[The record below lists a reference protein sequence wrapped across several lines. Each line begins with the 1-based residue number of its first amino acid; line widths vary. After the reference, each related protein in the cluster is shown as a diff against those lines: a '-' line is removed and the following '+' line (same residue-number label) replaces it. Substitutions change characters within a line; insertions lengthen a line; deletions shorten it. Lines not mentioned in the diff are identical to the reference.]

1 MRIALI
7 GKNKFLKMTLP
18 EIPIGSYWISDN
30 ETLDE
35 TDKKLVN
42 IEGKNGKW
50 QIVTNRLIKIINPN
64 SIIITNDDIKI
75 KSQGDVILDK
85 IILEEYGTYAIAI
98 GDLNN
103 IYFIHC
109 YPLVENSFKHLAIN
123 NNIKEIFIG
132 KSEKNHIVYKNKLVS
147 NTHVRL
153 VLYDQNWILENIDK
167 KYGTV
172 VNGELIINKSKKLHN
187 GDIIFIMG
195 LKIII
200 LKNSIFINNPLNNIS
215 FDETFF
221 KEIKNTP
228 INITEDENEKY
239 NENYFND
246 ESLYSDSDYFSRVPR
261 LTKAIKK
268 ESIKIDPP
276 PSIDSNEATP
286 AVILLGS
293 TLSMGLLML
302 LSSGRALIGT
312 MNGSA
317 SKKEIIIEV
326 LIATIMLIAIVL
338 FPILNVKY
346 EKRKKVKHEEKR
358 QKRYRKYIDSKIEQ
372 IDEAMIKQREIMLEN
387 YIPPEECKKIIFNKE
402 TRLWE
407 RKIEDSDF
415 LTVRLG
421 IGKVPLEADIN
432 YPEESFKMDDDN
444 LLDILHDVTNKSK
457 ILQGA
462 PIVYS
467 MAEKNISALISQ
479 NKDDLMNMVKSI
491 LLQLVTFH
499 SYEDLKLVFFV
510 SDRKKWEFVKML
522 PHVWD
527 DTKNLRFF
535 SDEYNDL
542 ERISK
547 YLEEEWKNRI
557 NPENSFEQTDYQLY
571 KPYYL
576 IITDD
581 YKKIED
587 IRIIKEIL
595 EHKKNLGFSILF
607 TTKDWIQLPNE
618 CKTFITFNNNSGQI
632 FESRWEEGKQK
643 EFNIHLPDDFL
654 FEEISEKLSNI
665 PIKYSVSGKNALP
678 AVYPFLEMFDVGNI
692 EQLNIEQRWINS
704 DSTMSLKTPIG
715 IDSTGRKIFL
725 DVHEKYHGP
734 HGLIAGSTGSGK
746 SEFII
751 TYILSLAINYHPD
764 DVAFVLID
772 YKGGGLA
779 GAFQKKNIKLP
790 HLVGTITNIDKI
802 GLQRS
807 LASIES
813 ELRRRQIEFNEARN
827 MTDEGTI
834 DIYKYQKLYHAGV
847 VKEPIP
853 HLFIICDEFAEL
865 KQQQEEFMDELI
877 SVSRIGRSL
886 GIHLI
891 LATQKPAGI
900 VNEQIRSNSK
910 FGVCLKVQTKEDSS
924 DVINRPDAAYLKE
937 QGQFYLQVGNDEY
950 FTLGQSAWSGAQ
962 YIPSDIVKK
971 KVDNSV
977 EFISDIGEVIK
988 QLDNNIHKK
997 ARQDGEQLTR
1007 IVQYLAQIAEKE
1019 QIYKNNLWLDSI
1031 PETIFVQDL
1040 RKKYKIKNDKNM
1052 NIIIG
1057 EYDDPT
1063 NQKQDVFE
1071 LSLLKGENV
1080 VIYGSADSGKETLL
1094 STIVYEMISNYQAD
1108 RVWTYLLD
1116 FGSESL
1122 KIFNDA
1128 PQVGD
1133 VIFLS
1138 ESEKIGRFFEMIN
1151 TEIKD
1156 RKAILSDYNGDYNL
1170 YNETSEKT
1178 MPAIIII
1185 INNYEAFSEMYEMN
1199 YDDTLL
1205 SLTREGNNC
1214 GISFIFTVSSY
1225 SDMRYRLT
1233 QNFKQKIALRVN
1245 NEDDYFNIFENIGKK
1260 RPSDLFGRGLISRNG
1275 EIYEF
1280 QTAKPCEPE
1289 EFNVIIKDLIA
1300 KLKDNSK
1307 IEAKKTPILPDR
1319 ITVEEVKNQI
1329 KSLKKIPLG
1338 IFKNS
1343 LNWCEYNFEKRFI
1356 TLITS
1361 RKIKDAGNYAIA
1373 ILEELKLLNMDFEL
1387 TIFDTEKILSDKKQ
1401 NISEEFYNFAL
1412 GIENENSNNY
1422 NVCMIIG
1429 IDKLIQI
1436 LQDEGIDFEQNLS
1449 RAYEKGNYG
1458 FIIVD
1463 CASKIKDHE
1472 YDSWYKQYIENDNG
1486 IWVGNGFD
1494 DQYLINILDRRGIN
1508 NNIGNSFGYY
1518 VESGE
1523 FKQIKLIGMKDKG
1536 EDDG

>member
-7 GKNKFLKMTLP
+7 GKDKFLKLALP
-18 EIPIGSYWISDN
+18 EIPMGSYWINDFSGEN
-30 ETLDE
+30 E
-35 TDKKLVN
+35 KKLVN
-42 IEGKNGKW
+42 VEGKNGKW
-50 QIVTNRLIKIINPN
+50 QIVTNRLVKIINPN
-64 SIIITNDDIKI
+64 AIDITSDEVKI
-75 KSQGDVILDK
+75 KTQKDIILDK
-85 IILEEYGTYAIAI
+85 AILEENGFYAIAI
-98 GDLNN
+98 GDLSK
-103 IYFIHC
+103 IYILYC
-109 YPLVENSFKHLAIN
+109 YPLVDTNFKHFSIN
-123 NNIKEIFIG
+123 NSVKEIFIG
-132 KSEKNHIVYKNKLVS
+132 KSEKNQIIYNNNLIA
-147 NTHVRL
+147 NTHTRL
-153 VLYDQNWILENIDK
+153 VLYNKNWILENIDK

-172 VNGELIINKSKKLHN
+172 VNGELVYNKSKVLHN
-187 GDIIFIMG
+187 GDIIFVLG

-200 LKNSIFINNPLNNIS
+200 MKNSIFINNPLNKLEL
-215 FDETFF
+215 DEKVFR
-221 KEIKNTP
+221 EIKSSP
-228 INITEDENEKY
+228 IDIFEGEESSTDADY
-239 NENYFND
+239 YND
-246 ESLYSDSDYFSRVPR
+246 EPLYTDSDYFSRVPR
-261 LTKAIKK
+261 LTKTIKK
-268 ESIKIDPP
+268 ENIRIDPP
-276 PSIDSNEATP
+276 PSIDSDEGTP
-286 AVILLGS
+286 AALLLGS

-317 SKKEIIIEV
+317 SKKEIVIEII
-326 LIATIMLIAIVL
+326 IAFIMLVAIVL

-346 EKRKKVKHEEKR
+346 EKRKKIKHEEKR

-372 IDEAMIKQREIMLEN
+372 IDEAMTKQREIMLEN
-387 YIPPEECKKIIFNKE
+387 YIPLEECKKIIFNKE

-407 RKIEDSDF
+407 RKIEDNDF

-467 MAEKNISALISQ
+467 MAEKNVSALISQ
-479 NKDDLMNMVKSI
+479 NNNDLMKMVKSL
-491 LLQLVTFH
+491 LLQLITFH
-499 SYEDLKLVFFV
+499 SYEDLKLVFFI

-527 DTKNLRFF
+527 DTKRIRFF

-542 ERISK
+542 ERISR

-557 NPENSFEQTDYQLY
+557 NPENSFEKPDYKSY

-587 IRIIKEIL
+587 IRIIKEVL
-595 EHKKNLGFSILF
+595 EHKQNLGFSILC
-607 TTKDWIQLPNE
+607 TTKDWVQLPNE
-618 CKTFITFNNNSGQI
+618 CKTFITFNKNNGQI
-632 FESRWEEGKQK
+632 FDSKLEEGKQR
-643 EFNIHLPDDFL
+643 EFNIHLPDEFL
-654 FEEISEKLSNI
+654 FDEISEQLSNI
-665 PIKYSVSGKNALP
+665 PIKYSVSGKNSLP
-678 AVYPFLEMFDVGNI
+678 TVYPFLEMFDVGTI

-704 DSTMSLKTPIG
+704 DSTMSLRTPIG

-807 LASIES
+807 LSSIES

-834 DIYKYQKLYHAGV
+834 DIYKYQKLYHEGV

-865 KQQQEEFMDELI
+865 KQQQEEFMDELM

-900 VNEQIRSNSK
+900 VNEQIRSNSR
-910 FGVCLKVQTKEDSS
+910 FGVCLKVQTIEDSR
-924 DVINRPDAAYLKE
+924 DVINKPDAAYLKE
-937 QGQFYLQVGNDEY
+937 QGQFFLQVGNDEY
-950 FTLGQSAWSGAQ
+950 YTLGQSAWTGAQ
-962 YIPSDIVKK
+962 YIPTDIVKK
-971 KVDNSV
+971 KIDNSV

-997 ARQDGEQLTR
+997 AKHDGEQLTR

-1019 QIYKNNLWLDSI
+1019 KIHKNNLWLDSI

-1040 RKKYKIKNDKNM
+1040 RKKYGIKNDKKM

-1063 NQKQDVFE
+1063 NQRQDIVD
-1071 LSLLKGENV
+1071 LSLAKGENV
-1080 VIYGSADSGKETLL
+1080 VIYGNADSGKETLL
-1094 STIVYEMISNYQAD
+1094 STIVYEIISNYQAD
-1108 RVWTYLLD
+1108 RVWTYILD

-1133 VIFLS
+1133 TIFLS
-1138 ESEKIGRFFEMIN
+1138 ESEKIGRFFEMIS

-1156 RKAILSDYNGDYNL
+1156 RKSILSNYNGDYNL
-1170 YNETSEKT
+1170 YNETSGKT

-1185 INNYEAFSEMYEMN
+1185 MNNYEAFNEMYEMN
-1199 YDDTLL
+1199 YDDILL
-1205 SLTREGNNC
+1205 TLTREGNNC
-1214 GISFIFTVSSY
+1214 GISFIFSVSSY

-1245 NEDDYFNIFENIGKK
+1245 NEDDYYNVFENIGKK
-1260 RPSDLFGRGLISRNG
+1260 RPSNLFGRGLISKNG

-1280 QTAKPCEPE
+1280 QSAKTCEPE
-1289 EFNVIIKDLIA
+1289 EFNVFIKNLIDT
-1300 KLKDNSK
+1300 LKQSNK
-1307 IEAKKTPILPDR
+1307 IEARKVPVLPDR

-1338 IFKNS
+1338 IYKDS
-1343 LNWCEYNFEKRFI
+1343 LKWCEYNLEKKFM
-1356 TLITS
+1356 TLITA
-1361 RKIKDAGNYAIA
+1361 RKIKDASNYAIA
-1373 ILEELKLLNMDFEL
+1373 ILEELKTLNKDIEL
-1387 TIFDTEKILSDKKQ
+1387 TIFDTEKILSNKNQD
-1401 NISEEFYNFAL
+1401 ISEEFYNFAL

-1422 NVCMIIG
+1422 NLCMIIG
-1429 IDKLIQI
+1429 IDKFIQI
-1436 LQDEGIDFEQNLS
+1436 LQDDGIDFESHLNK
-1449 RAYEKGNYG
+1449 AYEKENYG

-1463 CASKIKDHE
+1463 GANKIKEHE
-1472 YDSWYKQYIENDNG
+1472 YDPWYKQYIENDNG
-1486 IWVGNGFD
+1486 IWIGNGFD
-1494 DQYLINILDRRGIN
+1494 DQYLINILDRREIN

-1523 FKQIKLIGMKDKG
+1523 FKQIKLIGMKDAG